1 MFYTRHQV
9 SLFEQINIVHN
20 SKFETV
26 VFIFIL
32 EYFSGSRPL
41 VLFGVLPHEQ
51 KVLVM
56 TVHVKT
62 WVKIQRQLAIS
73 QSSRGLGLVD
83 VWRDIWRDNKL

>member
-1 MFYTRHQV
+1 MFYTRYQV

-62 WVKIQRQLAIS
+62 WVKIQRQWTLPII
-73 QSSRGLGLVD
+73 LVY
-83 VWRDIWRDNKL
+83 LMASFPCLLL